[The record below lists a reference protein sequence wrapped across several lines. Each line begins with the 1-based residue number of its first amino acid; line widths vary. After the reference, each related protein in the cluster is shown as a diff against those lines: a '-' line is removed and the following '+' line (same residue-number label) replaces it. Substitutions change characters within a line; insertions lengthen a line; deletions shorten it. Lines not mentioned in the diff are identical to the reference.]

1 MFGWLKRR
9 SSTSQKAAV
18 PAEIRAILERVE
30 ALLTSDDAQN
40 SLLPEQVRGAI
51 VGGVSCDVLPGGRGE
66 FGRHPDNPIPVNGPI
81 GEVLYL
87 SHLRTRGS
95 VPLLFHR
102 LGSVEGQFGNVDA
115 YEVLPMEKG
124 AQSERLLFSM
134 YHPRKSRNAPKGY
147 IIDNSRDPGNEIY
160 GVNWLVEDFP
170 TALDSHIREWQN
182 GSLGVP
188 LSLNKVRT
196 FLNGSPFAPSLPRQR
211 RS

>member
-1 MFGWLKRR
+1 MEHG
-9 SSTSQKAAV
+9 
-18 PAEIRAILERVE
+18 LERLGVGPDVVIGLHE
-30 ALLTSDDAQN
+30 VLDEDLPVRRGLPVAGAGDPVDVSSDA
-40 SLLPEQVRGAI
+40 R
-51 VGGVSCDVLPGGRGE
+51 GRGE

-87 SHLRTRGS
+87 SHLRTRGAL
-95 VPLLFHR
+95 PLLFHR
-102 LGSVEGQFGNVDA
+102 LGSLEGQFGNVDA

-124 AQSERLLFSM
+124 AQSERMFFSM

-170 TALDSHIREWQN
+170 TALDSHIREWQK

-188 LSLNKVRT
+188 LSINKVRT

-211 RS
+211 HS